1 MKAVRVLEPNVVQVQ
16 NIPSP
21 QRGPGEVRIRI
32 ERAGICGSDLAII
45 HGHNPFAK
53 YPVTPGHEFS
63 GRVAEADPGSK
74 FKEGDPVTARPVLSC
89 GKCRACLSGDQN
101 HCPDMKV
108 LGVHLDGG
116 YAEEIVVPEE
126 IVKRVPNGLSADV
139 ASMAE
144 PLAVAYHINR
154 RARLASG
161 QNLVVI
167 GAGVIGNLIFQVAKS
182 KGAGQAI
189 AADIVEER
197 LQLAL
202 KTGADWAIN
211 TRQVDPVAFAR
222 DKFGEGPDIV
232 FDLVGTEKVVE
243 QAIQMA
249 RAGGIVV
256 LVAIPHQQTLAFN
269 YKEVFGKELEL
280 LGTRVY
286 NDADFETALQLLAS
300 GKIQAERLIS
310 HRVPLSQGQEAIE
323 MAETQPTTAFKVLL
337 QM

>member
-16 NIPSP
+16 DIPSP
-21 QRGPGEVRIRI
+21 KRRPGQVRIRVA
-32 ERAGICGSDLAII
+32 RAGICGSDLAII
-45 HGHNPFAK
+45 HGHNPFAR

-63 GRVAEADPGSK
+63 GHVAEADPNSP

-89 GKCRACLSGDQN
+89 GKCRACLSGNQN

-108 LGVHLDGG
+108 LGVHLDGA

-126 IVKRVPNGLSADV
+126 IVKRVPDGLSADV

-144 PLAVAYHINR
+144 PVAVAYHINR
-154 RARLASG
+154 RARLAPG

-167 GAGVIGNLIFQVAKS
+167 GAGVIGNLIFQVAKAQ
-182 KGAGQAI
+182 GAGQVI

-197 LQLAL
+197 LPLAL
-202 KTGADWAIN
+202 ETGADWAIN
-211 TRQVDPVAFAR
+211 SRQVDPVAFAR
-222 DKFGEGPDIV
+222 ENFGEGADIV

-269 YKEVFGKELEL
+269 YREVFRKELEL
-280 LGTRVY
+280 VGTRVY
-286 NDADFETALQLLAS
+286 NDADFEAALRLLAS
-300 GKIQAERLIS
+300 GRIQAERLIS
-310 HRVPLSQGQEAIE
+310 HRVPLSEGNEAIE
-323 MAETQPTTAFKVLL
+323 LTETQPATAFKVLL
-337 QM
+337 QA